1 VVADEAALHEALIE
15 LFGVA
20 NAPLTLPQRVQ
31 RGGPVLERIDMSVAE
46 LVEAVRR
53 ADLSWNLERA
63 KALGVTPEVWQEA
76 LTAAGVDAV
85 YDLAMLLDVMHRA
98 EAASAML
105 RAGYVPS
112 KDADGKLTWART

>member
-1 VVADEAALHEALIE
+1 MADEAAVHAALIE

-31 RGGPVLERIDMSVAE
+31 RSAPVLNRIGMTIEQLIDTI
-46 LVEAVRR
+46 RQP
-53 ADLSWNLERA
+53 DLSWNAERA
-63 KALGVTPEVWQEA
+63 KALGVTPAVWQDA
-76 LTAAGVDAV
+76 LTAAGLEAV

-112 KDADGKLTWART
+112 TDVEGKLNWVRA